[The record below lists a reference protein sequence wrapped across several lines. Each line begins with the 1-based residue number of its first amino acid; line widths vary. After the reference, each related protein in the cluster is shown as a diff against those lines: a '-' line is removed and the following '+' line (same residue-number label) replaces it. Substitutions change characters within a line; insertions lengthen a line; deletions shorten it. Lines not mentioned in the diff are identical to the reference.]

1 MSDLSE
7 YASTL
12 ENIEHA
18 LVTAKY
24 TMPHAE
30 LRQLP
35 APYFLITGDLALPG
49 LVMTTGTVVV
59 AGSLTIT
66 GPVDFQQSGKP
77 IVNLI
82 VTGDCT
88 LGLAYVD
95 AFLCVGGT
103 LHVGTLI
110 ADSNWKGAVFVGRD
124 LFGHTLVVHNIGV
137 EVDGE
142 THLEAQAD
150 TDDPEA
156 AARAVPGLYIDDE
169 ADPRAFFLALRASGE
184 RENTMLASAPA
195 KAKAKAKAKATRKS
209 KAKQATGKAKA
220 KPANDTPK
228 AKARPKAKPKAAA
241 KPKSKPKAKPKAKR
255 TRSSKA
261 R

>member
-1 MSDLSE
+1 MSDLSQ

-12 ENIEHA
+12 ENIERA
-18 LVTAKY
+18 LVAAKY

-35 APYFLITGDLALPG
+35 IPYFLITGDLTLSG

-66 GPVDFQQSGKP
+66 GPVDFHQSGLP

-95 AFLCVGGT
+95 GFLCVGGT

-110 ADSNWKGAVFVGRD
+110 ADSNWKGGIFVRGD
-124 LFGHTLVVHNIGV
+124 LFGHTLVINGTGV
-137 EVDGE
+137 DVDGE

-156 AARAVPGLYIDDE
+156 AARAVPGLYVEDE
-169 ADPRAFFLALRASGE
+169 AQPRAFFLALRASGE
-184 RENTMLASAPA
+184 RENTMLAKEPARRAKPRA
-195 KAKAKAKAKATRKS
+195 KAKAKRKATPKP
-209 KAKQATGKAKA
+209 KATAKAKA
-220 KPANDTPK
+220 KPTK
-228 AKARPKAKPKAAA
+228 AKPKKKAKPKAN
-241 KPKSKPKAKPKAKR
+241 AKPKARLKTKR
-255 TRSSKA
+255 R
-261 R
+261 